1 MDGFTASYLAELTA
15 ALTER
20 VLEAA
25 GRRVQEAFAGT
36 EDERALRRCI
46 EAGTIALLTKASADV
61 PEETALLEDIFSD
74 FFSNLF
80 VARELS
86 KLLRGRR
93 PDDAELRDLFEQ
105 AGYDAGTLPK

>member
-36 EDERALRRCI
+36 EGELPLHREHHAHRGYVAAKPCL
-46 EAGTIALLTKASADV
+46 
-61 PEETALLEDIFSD
+61 PEEKR
-74 FFSNLF
+74 
-80 VARELS
+80 V
-86 KLLRGRR
+86 
-93 PDDAELRDLFEQ
+93 
-105 AGYDAGTLPK
+105 YLPLVLQP